1 MLLCICKRHLP
12 TSKLMEQE
20 LSVRMAQ
27 FVQTARQTMMMR
39 DFQKK
44 KLSRHLFLFSFKLN
58 RLDKVLFVKGIS
70 HFQIH
75 GARIVCEKAQ
85 FVHAVSESQTDKDSG
100 DSLKK
105 KNSCLSLLGKTSMK
119 NKRFL

>member
-1 MLLCICKRHLP
+1 
-12 TSKLMEQE
+12 MEQE

-27 FVQTARQTMMMR
+27 FVHTAKQTKMMR
-39 DFQKK
+39 DFQRKK
-44 KLSRHLFLFSFKLN
+44 NFEGIFFLFSFKLN

-85 FVHAVSESQTDKDSG
+85 FVHAVSESQTDKNSG

-105 KNSCLSLLGKTSMK
+105 KRILVYLS
-119 NKRFL
+119 

>member
-1 MLLCICKRHLP
+1 M
-12 TSKLMEQE
+12 
-20 LSVRMAQ
+20 
-27 FVQTARQTMMMR
+27 
-39 DFQKK
+39 
-44 KLSRHLFLFSFKLN
+44 
-58 RLDKVLFVKGIS
+58 LFVKGIS

-105 KNSCLSLLGKTSMK
+105 RILVYLSYEMSISVSSCLNIVILVLVELVGGTGQNLCISALRTPH
-119 NKRFL
+119 RCR